1 MFINI
6 RVRIDMISIS
16 VSCDRVLRIQRSV
29 TVKLYQVFTVHNNL
43 VSDVYYF
50 VVIRLTIVIYM

>member
-6 RVRIDMISIS
+6 RVRIDISIS

>member
-6 RVRIDMISIS
+6 RVRIDISIS

-29 TVKLYQVFTVHNNL
+29 TVKLYQVFTVHDNL

>member
-6 RVRIDMISIS
+6 RVRIDISIS

-29 TVKLYQVFTVHNNL
+29 TVKLYQVFTIHNNL
-43 VSDVYYF
+43 VSDGYYF

>member
-6 RVRIDMISIS
+6 RVRIDISIS

-43 VSDVYYF
+43 VSDFYYF

>member
-6 RVRIDMISIS
+6 RVRIDIIIS

>member
-16 VSCDRVLRIQRSV
+16 VSCDRVLRIHRSV

>member
-43 VSDVYYF
+43 VSDFYYF